1 MHKVCIY
8 TQVIYE
14 CYKLFVF
21 KCDREGLFLKASSSR
36 SSVGGE
42 VKGHKVEQKF
52 TELVFE
58 CVKFL
63 CVQPAAWK
71 QQTRKN
77 TIGIIKGGFLSF
89 MDFVLRS

>member
-1 MHKVCIY
+1 MNATNY
-8 TQVIYE
+8 
-14 CYKLFVF
+14 LFLSVAGP
-21 KCDREGLFLKASSSR
+21 GLFLKASSSR

-63 CVQPAAWK
+63 CVQPAA
-71 QQTRKN
+71 
-77 TIGIIKGGFLSF
+77 
-89 MDFVLRS
+89 